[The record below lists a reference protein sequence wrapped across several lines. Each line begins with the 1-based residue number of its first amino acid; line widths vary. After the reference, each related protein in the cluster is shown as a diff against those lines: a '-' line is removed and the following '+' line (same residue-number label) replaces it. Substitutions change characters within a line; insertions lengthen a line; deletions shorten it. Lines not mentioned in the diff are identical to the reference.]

1 MQLSFY
7 LFVLAVCTRPVL
19 LEFGVKAS
27 TLENFLKL
35 TGSLPGRK
43 GLGPSFH
50 CLESLWRTCKINS
63 TIYLNVS

>member
-7 LFVLAVCTRPVL
+7 LFVLAVYTRPVL

-27 TLENFLKL
+27 TLANFLKL

-50 CLESLWRTCKINS
+50 RLER
-63 TIYLNVS
+63 VSRGI

>member
-7 LFVLAVCTRPVL
+7 LFVLAVYTRPVL
-19 LEFGVKAS
+19 LEVGVKAS
-27 TLENFLKL
+27 TLANFLKL

-50 CLESLWRTCKINS
+50 CLERASRGN
-63 TIYLNVS
+63 